1 MVIAG
6 NTAIGGYREEI
17 VRCDEE
23 WEWKVLRRGEIWK
36 GVYRFVVASL
46 RLWATWV
53 CPRVSEMAT
62 GFVGVSEIGNV
73 E

>member
-36 GVYRFVVASL
+36 
-46 RLWATWV
+46 W
-53 CPRVSEMAT
+53 CVSICCCESTSM
-62 GFVGVSEIGNV
+62 GDVGVSTSIGDGNGICGG